1 MNTEPQG
8 SPRKTRPILITIG
21 SAALAGDLSVPA
33 GALGLVIVASA
44 SGRLSPRIKYL
55 ADALDRHLLATL
67 LIDLL
72 TEEEEAADER
82 AGRLKFDIRL
92 LADRLVAIGDRARRE
107 PDLRAL
113 PVGLLGAS
121 TGGSAALWA
130 VAQQPRDFRAIVS
143 FGGRPDLAGSA
154 LGRVMVPTLFI
165 VGERDEQ
172 MIDVHERALFRMHN
186 DTRLEI
192 VAGATSQFEEAGALA
207 RVAALAAGWFNIHLT
222 PEPTRNSF

>member
-8 SPRKTRPILITIG
+8 SPRKTRPIVITIG

-33 GALGLVIVASA
+33 GAQGLVIVASA
-44 SGRLSPRIKYL
+44 SGRFSPRSKYL

-165 VGERDEQ
+165 IVGERDEQ

-192 VAGATSQFEEAGALA
+192 VAGATSQFEEADALA
-207 RVAALAAGWFNIHLT
+207 WVAALAAGWFNKHLT
-222 PEPTRNSF
+222 DDPAPA